1 MNAPFAKPAE
11 WHANR
16 RTGIGGSDANIIMA
30 GDAERIHNLY
40 LEKIGEREPDDL
52 TWVLPVQIGSATEEL
67 NCAFYTHATGRQ
79 IIDRN
84 GQHRHRA
91 REYMRCEV
99 DGMTLTE
106 NGSGAIFEAK
116 HVNAF
121 STIEDVVQRYMPQL
135 HHNMAC
141 ANVRHAVLSV
151 FIGTQKHEIFEVA
164 LDDFYLAELLDAE
177 ADFWRC
183 VEARTPPEG
192 FQPIAAPIQFEK
204 LREVDL
210 TGSNEWASFA
220 ADWLANKDAAKTFET
235 AAKGLKNLVE
245 PDVGRAYG
253 HGICAKR
260 NKAGAITISAEK

>member
-1 MNAPFAKPAE
+1 MNAPFAHPAE

-30 GDAERIHNLY
+30 GDAERIFNLY
-40 LEKIGEREPDDL
+40 LEKIGEREPEDL
-52 TWVLPVQIGSATEEL
+52 SWVLPVQIGQATEEL
-67 NCAFYTHATGRQ
+67 NCAFYAYATGRQ
-79 IIDRN
+79 VTNRN
-84 GQHRHRA
+84 SDFRHSTRDH
-91 REYMRCEV
+91 MRCEL
-99 DGMTLTE
+99 DGFTVIGT
-106 NGSGAIFEAK
+106 GDAAILEAK
-116 HVNAF
+116 HVNTF
-121 STIEDVVQRYMPQL
+121 STIEEVVQRYMPQL

-192 FQPIAAPIQFEK
+192 FQPIAAPVQFEK
-204 LREVDL
+204 LRDVDL

-235 AAKGLKNLVE
+235 AAKGLKKLVE